1 MPDLKFRRAYSNVD
15 REAVQAMFS
24 QFDTN
29 KVQPGRPP
37 ASYPSGPLAI
47 DTFLTC
53 HAHAPPVFHPPHAPQ
68 SGSITLDEFELLLA
82 KIGVAPLK
90 DPLKRGSA
98 SKDVVKGSVRD
109 A

>member
-1 MPDLKFRRAYSNVD
+1 VVPDLKFRRAYSNVD

-29 KVQPGRPP
+29 KVQPGRP
-37 ASYPSGPLAI
+37 SVNYPSDPLAMRHI
-47 DTFLTC
+47 
-53 HAHAPPVFHPPHAPQ
+53 PHFSCPYSTRAPQ
-68 SGSITLDEFELLLA
+68 SGTITLDEFELLLA

>member
-1 MPDLKFRRAYSNVD
+1 M
-15 REAVQAMFS
+15 
-24 QFDTN
+24 
-29 KVQPGRPP
+29 
-37 ASYPSGPLAI
+37 AI
-47 DTFLTC
+47 FAIGDIQGC
-53 HAHAPPVFHPPHAPQ
+53 C
-68 SGSITLDEFELLLA
+68 DEFELLLA